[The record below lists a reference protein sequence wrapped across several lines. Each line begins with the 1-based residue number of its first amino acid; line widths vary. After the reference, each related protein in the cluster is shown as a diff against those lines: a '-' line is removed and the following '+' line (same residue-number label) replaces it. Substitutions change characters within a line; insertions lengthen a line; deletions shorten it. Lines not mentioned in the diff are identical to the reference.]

1 MELSS
6 VSEALIV
13 FGTKFGATASTSEE
27 IANVLRQKGLEVRV
41 VDAKQ
46 EKIRDIA
53 EYDLVIVG
61 SGIFNDKWASEP
73 EEFLKKFQKELAAK
87 KVALFVSSGAGC
99 KVLTEGKPERIA
111 EARRKHLEEK
121 AAMYNLQPV
130 ALGLFSGIYDYSKV
144 PWFVRRVRRVQEIK
158 QKIEAAYKETQPGV
172 YDTRDWNVI
181 RTWAKE
187 LSQKVRS

>member
-1 MELSS
+1 MIK
-6 VSEALIV
+6 ALIV
-13 FGTKFGATASTSEE
+13 YGTRYGATTSTSEE
-27 IANVLRQKGLEVRV
+27 IAKILRQEGLEVRV

-46 EKIRDIA
+46 EKIKDIA

-73 EEFLKKFQKELAAK
+73 EEFLNKFQKELAAK
-87 KVALFVSSGAGC
+87 KVALFVSSGAGVE
-99 KVLTEGKPERIA
+99 VLTEGKPERIA

-121 AAMYNLQPV
+121 AAKYDLHPI
-130 ALGLFSGIYDYSKV
+130 ALGLFSGIYDYNKV

-172 YDTRDWNVI
+172 YDTRDWNAI
-181 RTWAKE
+181 RVWAKE